1 MKKKL
6 IIIQM
11 NEVNFDL
18 VNRYIQI
25 GKLKNFKFILDK
37 FKYFESS
44 SEKNMKI

>member
-25 GKLKNFKFILDK
+25 GKLKF
-37 FKYFESS
+37 
-44 SEKNMKI
+44 